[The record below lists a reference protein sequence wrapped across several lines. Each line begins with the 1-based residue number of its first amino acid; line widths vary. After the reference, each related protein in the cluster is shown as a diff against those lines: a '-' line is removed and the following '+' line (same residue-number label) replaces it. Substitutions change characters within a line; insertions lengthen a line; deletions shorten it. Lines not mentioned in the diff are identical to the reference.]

1 MRRHIK
7 RGDKYARRDHRPD
20 PVRDAS
26 GPARLLNVVEGRSK
40 KAFKTWLAA

>member
-1 MRRHIK
+1 VII
-7 RGDKYARRDHRPD
+7 DLT